1 VTATVKAV
9 VFDLGGV
16 LIDWNPRYLYRKIFG
31 TEEEMEDFL
40 STVAT
45 MDWNDQLDRGEPL
58 ADAVAELTA
67 AHPDHADSIAAY
79 IDRWIEMVA
88 GALDETVAVLAE
100 LHAGGVPLFAL
111 SNWST
116 ETFRLVRHQF
126 EFLDWFDGILLS
138 SEVGVT
144 KPDRR
149 IFEALCDRYGLQ
161 PATTLFIDDN
171 PPNVEGARAA
181 GLQAVRFETATT
193 LREDLRRFGVLRATK
208 GH

>member
-1 VTATVKAV
+1 VTAIKAV

-16 LIDWNPRYLYRKIFG
+16 LIDWNPRYLYRKVFS
-31 TEEEMEDFL
+31 TEAEMEEFL
-40 STVAT
+40 TTVAN
-45 MDWNDQLDRGEPL
+45 MGWNDRLDRGEPF
-58 ADAVAELTA
+58 ADAVAELSA
-67 AHPDHADSIAAY
+67 EFPHHAENIALY
-79 IDRWIEMVA
+79 IERWTEMVA
-88 GALDETVAVLAE
+88 GAIDDGVAVLAE
-100 LHAGGVPLFAL
+100 LHAAGLPLYAL

-126 EFLDWFDGILLS
+126 DFLDWFAGILLS

-149 IFEALCDRYGLQ
+149 IFEALCDRYGLE
-161 PATTLFIDDN
+161 PATTLFIDDS
-171 PPNVEGARAA
+171 PPNVDGARAA

-193 LREDLRRFGVLRATK
+193 LRDDLRRFGVMGATP